1 MKISRIK
8 TPPRTKGLPD
18 LVQINI
24 LKSAIAMTE
33 ENQDLPSHTW
43 RSKGKNQPY
52 GYDDG
57 VGRLMDGEPLVAQG
71 LWAVAAAA
79 ADYARLLGKPH
90 EERVKATTDLLFRAH
105 RHLYAAAFATYGTE
119 FVGLNKKFTLSAM
132 RLALANMETHG

>member
-8 TPPRTKGLPD
+8 SPPPPRKLPD
-18 LVQINI
+18 VVQINI
-24 LKSAIAMTE
+24 LKAAIAMTE
-33 ENQDLPSHTW
+33 ANQDLPTHTW
-43 RSKGKNQPY
+43 RSKGKNQTY

-57 VGRLMDGEPLVAQG
+57 VGRLIDGEPLVAQG

-90 EERVKATTDLLFRAH
+90 EERVKATTDLLFRCH
-105 RHLYAAAFATYGTE
+105 RWLFQAAFASYGTE

-132 RLALANMETHG
+132 RSALAMMQE